1 MYSNYT
7 HLSIKWMYRY
17 ERQERVGYWETDQ
30 AHIAVILALMILNH
44 ARTPSSPNSLFR
56 INFKSPNG

>member
-1 MYSNYT
+1 
-7 HLSIKWMYRY
+7 MYRY
-17 ERQERVGYWETDQ
+17 ERRERVGYWETDQ